1 MGRVK
6 NFVQNFFQFTKD
18 KPSYAS
24 REIICVMGSLASID
38 PENIFSTIQV
48 LKRHSIRCSV
58 IGLTAEMY
66 ACKKL
71 CDSTGGRYDVVMND
85 NHSREIFDEHM
96 KPVIMPGDTGSDM
109 IPVCFPTREAV
120 FAPPACTC
128 HKDDF
133 SQLDQTF
140 CLSTM
145 WSQLLLDTG
154 RMHRLWDSV
163 LRLFLIPI
171 SLAQQ
176 QNV

>member
-6 NFVQNFFQFTKD
+6 NFVQNFFQFTSD
-18 KPSYAS
+18 SRVLNDALDSLDYAAYTDDFSLQTSLNLALQDLQGQPGYAS

-85 NHSREIFDEHM
+85 NHSREIL
-96 KPVIMPGDTGSDM
+96 T
-109 IPVCFPTREAV
+109 
-120 FAPPACTC
+120 
-128 HKDDF
+128 
-133 SQLDQTF
+133 
-140 CLSTM
+140 ST
-145 WSQLLLDTG
+145 
-154 RMHRLWDSV
+154 
-163 LRLFLIPI
+163 
-171 SLAQQ
+171 
-176 QNV
+176 